1 MSSSSRQ
8 RILLTILI
16 MLSALLPLAQP
27 AYANSYV
34 VTSFAD
40 SGAGTLRQAIIDA
53 NNSAGADTITF
64 NSSGTITLSTPLPS
78 LTGSNITIDGTVPA
92 GGTTPRVEL
101 RGNGTVSGQGFLIKS
116 SGNTIRGFVI
126 NGFNASFTADKGG
139 AGIIVSAVNV
149 TAADNNTIEHCY
161 VGTNVAGTDIGFT
174 NKSTNNFYGGILLM
188 GGASDNV
195 VQNNVISG
203 NFGPGV
209 SIEQGNFGTSEE
221 IQNGNIIRN
230 NLIGLNAA
238 GTTSL
243 ANEGSG
249 VFISNNSNNNV
260 VGPDNTISANGR
272 DSVFPPYGV
281 EINGRVSSGGYI
293 TGNVVRENRIGTNLS
308 GTSSIPNRGGGVLIS
323 SSENTVVGGL
333 NTSNKNII
341 SGGDDKAGVAVAE
354 ANDTPT
360 GEIRVINP
368 KIQNNWIGL
377 GVTGVAFSTKGQG
390 VLLHRR
396 VAGLLVTENVISG
409 NRDGV
414 QIVGLIDETN
424 PDRHPRNNTISDNL
438 IGRNPDNNGNVPNS
452 RHGVV
457 VRGGTFGNVITG
469 NHIEGNASSGI
480 TLEDDSIYQP
490 SEPRATYN
498 NTISNNEIIN
508 NGRAGVQVLKGSS
521 NNIIGPDNTIRNH
534 SVSNTGAVVIQDTGT
549 DSNTIK
555 GNTITNN
562 QIGIFVT
569 NSASTNIIGGSGNGD
584 GNQVLNN
591 DSHGILISGE
601 QTNEN
606 IVQNNRVEGNAGN
619 GVLVSNK
626 AVQNRITGTT
636 TDDNT
641 GRGIAL
647 AVEGNGQ
654 GGSNLPGLSGISVTG
669 TNLSATASNCSGGC
683 TVEIFTDDAPL
694 SDEGPNFLT
703 RATNVN
709 GSFNVS
715 IAGCKPYLIFTIT
728 DSSGNTSEFRNPQGP
743 FSQCLPVEP
752 GVTLTAADP
761 STQTV
766 EPGQSAIYEH
776 RVTNNGTASGTFNVN
791 ISSTQGWATDDFPDG
806 VVLAPNESQDF
817 EVTVTVPP
825 GTQIPS
831 EDRTTVTASV
841 GSETAQRTDTTVVA
855 QVVGVEFAPNRE
867 QTTPI
872 NLPGSATYTHELTN
886 TGNGQD
892 VFDLVGSVD
901 TGGVTGVTFDFSP
914 SSPITLNPG
923 QSATVEVTVNFPASV
938 AVPLVVTRVEAQSRA
953 DGDVSDDVTQT
964 TTIEL
969 APIPRLTPDGQSQL
983 GDPGTSVTYVH
994 TLENIGSESGDFRL
1008 DVDLVDWSYTIVPN
1022 EGDAIPLDP
1031 GQTAP
1036 VTLTVDIPAAAL
1048 AGDSR
1053 EATVTAS
1060 VDGNSVTD
1068 DAKDLTTALLVP
1080 SLTFVADEARNAG
1093 PGETITYVHTL
1104 TNTSNGTDTFTV
1116 TASPPSG
1123 WEASILPVGEIT
1135 LERNASQP
1143 VTLTLTVPQGT
1154 AQGPY
1159 DTIVTAQ
1166 STSDAAVEESITDTT
1181 TVVPAA
1187 VPRFDAP
1194 QTRSTDPGV
1203 AVDFEHT
1210 LTNVGNI
1217 DGTFDLTVEDLP
1229 GGWTSSFAP
1238 ADSVNINEGDN
1249 TQITVRITPPD
1260 GTLAGNYNFT
1270 VRATA
1275 QGGTNATDTVVDTV
1289 EVNRKA
1295 DLDLVSDEANTEP
1308 PNTVVTT
1315 THTLTNNGNFTDTIN
1330 LTASTSEGWAVRP
1343 LPPVLDI
1350 PAGTSEQ
1357 IEVEL
1362 TIPPGQVKD
1371 LVNTTLVTA
1380 TSAFSPSV
1388 EASVQITTTIA
1399 EAPGVLWVEPI
1410 LSRAGEAGTPITFT
1424 FELLNSGS
1432 ISQTYAMEITDV
1444 PDDWTAT
1451 LIPTSTELLEPGQIL
1466 PVQLVVQVPEE
1477 TPLGTMDEVELLA
1490 TSDQADPS
1498 DPRGEAAA
1506 TAILTVGP
1514 PFGAVIAPDNEGSA
1528 LPGELVSYT
1537 HTVTNT
1543 GFTTDTIIL
1552 DVRSS
1557 LGWQADVSPV
1567 SLFLEPGETAPVTVT
1582 VLVPLFVDAGTV
1594 DLTIVTARSASDPR
1608 APSGEA
1614 VDTTTALQ
1622 YAGVDISSGGAAL
1635 LEPGKLIEFDH
1646 QVLNVGNGRDTFVIS
1661 VTQTLDWELTFTP
1674 TTTPRL
1680 SRNIRFPVEVDVQI
1694 PADVDPE
1701 AVNEI
1706 TVTATSEFDPMVSS
1720 RLVNIIA
1727 PLTIQQEPPGE
1738 QDNEVYLPLVH
1749 R

>member
-8 RILLTILI
+8 RILFAILI

-64 NSSGTITLSTPLPS
+64 SNPGTITLSTPLPA
-78 LTGSNITIDGTVPA
+78 LTGGNITIDGTVPA
-92 GGTTPRVEL
+92 GGTTPRIEV
-101 RGNGTVSGQGFLIKS
+101 RGNGNTAGPGILIKS
-116 SGNTIRGFVI
+116 SGNTIRGLII
-126 NGFNASFTADKGG
+126 NGFNFAPTQLKG
-139 AGIIVSAVNV
+139 AGIVITSYDVSGAN
-149 TAADNNTIEHCY
+149 NNTIEHSY
-161 VGTNVAGTDIGFT
+161 IGTNSAGSDFGFD
-174 NKSTNNFYGGILLM
+174 SLPFNNFNGGVLLLE
-188 GGASDNV
+188 GASSNI

-203 NFGPGV
+203 NYGPGV
-209 SIEQGNFGTSEE
+209 FIGQDGITLGSK
-221 IQNGNIIRN
+221 IQSGNIIRN
-230 NLIGLNAA
+230 NIIGLNATGNAEIRNDSA
-238 GTTSL
+238 GVS
-243 ANEGSG
+243 
-249 VFISNNSNNNV
+249 ISNNSNNNII
-260 VGPDNTISANGR
+260 GPNNTISANGR
-272 DSVFPPYGV
+272 DSAFPPYGI
-281 EINGRVSSGGYI
+281 EINGKVSSGGYI
-293 TGNVVRENRIGTNLS
+293 QGNVVQENRIGTNLS

-323 SSENTVVGGL
+323 SSENTVVGG
-333 NTSNKNII
+333 SNSSDKNII
-341 SGGDDKAGVAVAE
+341 SGGNDKAGVAVAE

-360 GEIRVINP
+360 GEIRVINA

-377 GVTGVAFSTKGQG
+377 GSTGAAFNTGGQG
-390 VLLHRR
+390 VLLHLRA
-396 VAGLLVTENVISG
+396 AGVLVTENVISG

-414 QIVGLIDETN
+414 QIIGRINETD
-424 PDRHPRNNTISDNL
+424 PARHPRNNTVSDNL
-438 IGRNPDNNGNVPNS
+438 IGTTTDGNGIRPNS
-452 RHGVV
+452 RHGIV
-457 VRGGTFGNVITG
+457 VRGAASGNVITG
-469 NHIEGNASSGI
+469 NRIAGNGSSGV
-480 TLEDDSIYQP
+480 TLEDDSIYGTSTPQ
-490 SEPRATYN
+490 ATRN

-508 NGRAGVQVLKGSS
+508 NGPTGVQILAGSF
-521 NNIIGPDNTIRNH
+521 NNTIGPGNTVRNH
-534 SVSNTGAVVIQDTGT
+534 GVSNTGAVLLQGT
-549 DSNTIK
+549 NTRSNTIK

-562 QIGIFVT
+562 QIGVYLTARAT
-569 NSASTNIIGGSGNGD
+569 NNTIGGSGNGD
-584 GNQVLNN
+584 GNQISNN
-591 DSHGILISGE
+591 ASHGVLISGIE
-601 QTNEN
+601 TDGNT
-606 IVQNNRVEGNAGN
+606 VQNNRVENNAAN
-619 GVLVSNK
+619 GILVNNG
-626 AVQNRITGTT
+626 AVENRITGTT
-636 TDDNT
+636 TDSNT

-647 AVEGNGQ
+647 AAGGNRQ
-654 GGSNLPGLSGISVTG
+654 GDSNLPGLSGISVTG

-683 TVEIFTDDAPL
+683 TVEIFTDDTPL
-694 SDEGPNFLT
+694 SDEGPTFLT

-709 GSFNVS
+709 GSFSLS
-715 IAGCKPYLIFTIT
+715 IAGCKPHLIFTIA

-752 GVTLTAADP
+752 GVALTAANP
-761 STQTV
+761 STKTV
-766 EPGQSAIYEH
+766 EPGQSATYNH
-776 RVTNNGTASGTFNVN
+776 RVTNTGTASGTFNVS
-791 ISSTQGWATDDFPDG
+791 ISSTQGWATDDFPDAD
-806 VVLAPNESQDF
+806 VVLAPNQFRDF
-817 EVTVTVPP
+817 TVTVTVPP
-825 GTQIPS
+825 SAQVPS

-855 QVVGVEFAPNRE
+855 QVGGVAFAPDRE

-872 NLPGSATYTHELTN
+872 DLPGSATYTHVLTN

-892 VFDLVGSVD
+892 VFDLIGSVD
-901 TGGVTGVTFDFSP
+901 TGGVTGVTFNFDP
-914 SSPITLNPG
+914 PSPITLNPG
-923 QSATVEVTVNFPASV
+923 QAQTIEVTVNFPTSV
-938 AVPLVVTRVEAQSRA
+938 SVPLVVTRVEAQSRA

-969 APIPRLTPDGQSQL
+969 APIPRLTPDGQSQS
-983 GDPGTSVTYVH
+983 GDPGTSVTYIH
-994 TLENIGSESGDFRL
+994 TLQNIGSESGDFRL
-1008 DVDLVDWSYTIVPN
+1008 DVNLADWNYTIVPN

-1031 GQTAP
+1031 GQTTP
-1036 VTLTVDIPAAAL
+1036 VTLTVDIPAAVL
-1048 AGDSR
+1048 VGDSR

-1104 TNTSNGTDTFTV
+1104 TNTGNGIDTFTV
-1116 TASPPSG
+1116 TASPPNG
-1123 WEASILPVGEIT
+1123 WQASILPVGEIT

-1143 VTLTLTVPQGT
+1143 VTLTLTVPQGI

-1166 STSDAAVEESITDTT
+1166 STSDVAVEESVTDTT

-1194 QTRSTDPGV
+1194 QMQATDPGV
-1203 AVDFEHT
+1203 TVDFEHT

-1217 DGTFDLTVEDLP
+1217 DGAFDLTVEGLP
-1229 GGWTSSFAP
+1229 VGWTSSFTP
-1238 ADSVNINEGDN
+1238 AASVNINEGDN
-1249 TQITVRITPPD
+1249 AQVTVLITPPD
-1260 GTLAGNYNFT
+1260 GTLAGNYDFV

-1275 QGGTNATDTVVDTV
+1275 QGGTNATATVVDTV

-1295 DLDLVSDEANTEP
+1295 ALALVSDEANTEP

-1330 LTASTSEGWAVRP
+1330 VATSASEGWGVRP
-1343 LPPVLDI
+1343 IPPILDI
-1350 PAGTSEQ
+1350 PAGASEK

-1388 EASVQITTTIA
+1388 QASVQITTTIA
-1399 EAPGVLWVEPI
+1399 EAPGVLWIEPV
-1410 LSRAGEAGTPITFT
+1410 LSRAGEAGTPVTFT

-1451 LIPTSTELLEPGQIL
+1451 LIPTTTALLEPGQIL

-1477 TPLGTMDEVELLA
+1477 TPLGTIGEVQLLA
-1490 TSDQADPS
+1490 TSEQADVS
-1498 DPRGEAAA
+1498 DPRGRAAA
-1506 TAILTVGP
+1506 TAIMTVGP
-1514 PFGAVIAPDNEGSA
+1514 QFGVVITPDNQGSA
-1528 LPGELVSYT
+1528 LPGALVSYT

-1567 SLFLEPGETAPVTVT
+1567 SVFLEPGETAPVTVT
-1582 VLVPLFVDAGTV
+1582 VLVPLFVNAGTV
-1594 DLTIVTARSASDPR
+1594 DLTIVSARSASDPR

-1622 YAGVDISSGGAAL
+1622 YAGVDISSGRAVL
-1635 LEPGKLIEFDH
+1635 LEPGKLVSFDH
-1646 QVLNVGNGRDTFVIS
+1646 QVLNIGNGRDTFVIS
-1661 VTQTLDWELTFTP
+1661 VTQTLDWDLTLTP

-1694 PADVDPE
+1694 PADVDP
-1701 AVNEI
+1701 VSINEI
-1706 TVTATSEFDPMVSS
+1706 TVMATSEFDPAISS

-1727 PLTIQQEPPGE
+1727 PLTVQQEPPRA
-1738 QDNEVYLPLVH
+1738 QDYTIHLPII
-1749 R
+1749 RR

>member
-8 RILLTILI
+8 RIFLTILL

-40 SGAGTLRQAIIDA
+40 SGAGTLRQAITDA

-64 NSSGTITLSTPLPS
+64 SSAGTITLSTALPA
-78 LTGSNITIDGTVPA
+78 LTGGNITIDGTVPA

-101 RGNGTVSGQGFLIKS
+101 RGNGSVAGQGFLIKS
-116 SGNTIRGFVI
+116 SGNTIRGFII
-126 NGFNASFTADKGG
+126 NGFNAGFTADKGG
-139 AGIIVSAVNV
+139 AGIIVSAVSV
-149 TAADNNTIEHCY
+149 TAASNNTIEHCY
-161 VGTNVAGTDIGFT
+161 IGTNTDGTDIGYT
-174 NKSTNNFYGGILLM
+174 NKSTNNFYGGVLLL

-209 SIEQGNFGTSEE
+209 SMERGNFGSSVG
-221 IQNGNIIRN
+221 IQRGNIIRN

-238 GTTSL
+238 GTAAL
-243 ANEGSG
+243 ANDGHG
-249 VFISNNSNNNV
+249 VFISNDSNNNI
-260 VGPDNTISANGR
+260 VGPNNTISANGR
-272 DSVFPPYGV
+272 DSASPPYGV
-281 EINGRVSSGGYI
+281 EINGRVDSGGYI
-293 TGNVVRENRIGTNLS
+293 TGNIVRENQIGTNLS
-308 GTSSIPNRGGGVLIS
+308 GNNSIPNRGGGVLIS
-323 SSENTVVGGL
+323 SSENTVVGGP
-333 NTSNKNII
+333 SASDKNII
-341 SGGDDKAGVAVAE
+341 SGGDDKPGVAVAE

-360 GEIRVINP
+360 GEIRVIDP
-368 KIQNNWIGL
+368 KIQNNWIGI
-377 GVTGVAFSTKGQG
+377 GSGGTAFSTKGQG

-396 VAGLLVTENVISG
+396 VAGVLVTENVISG

-414 QIVGLIDETN
+414 QIIGLIDETD

-438 IGRNPDNNGNVPNS
+438 IGRNPDNTADLPND

-457 VRGGTFGNVITG
+457 VRGGTFGNVITDNYIRG
-469 NHIEGNASSGI
+469 NGASGV
-480 TLEDDSIYQP
+480 TLEDDSIYVGVDTPQGT
-490 SEPRATYN
+490 RN
-498 NTISNNEIIN
+498 NTVSNNEIID
-508 NGRAGVQVLKGSS
+508 NGPTGVQIRSGSF
-521 NNIIGPDNTIRNH
+521 NNTIGPGNTIRDHN
-534 SVSNTGAVVIQDTGT
+534 VLNTGAVLIQGT
-549 DSNTIK
+549 NTVSNTVSNTIE
-555 GNTITNN
+555 GNVIADNE
-562 QIGIFVT
+562 IGVFVT
-569 NSASTNIIGGSGNGD
+569 NSASQNIIGGSGNGD

-591 DSHGILISGE
+591 ASHGVLISG
-601 QTNEN
+601 TGTDGNT
-606 IVQNNRVEGNAGN
+606 VQNNRVEDNVGN
-619 GVLVSNK
+619 GILVSNS
-626 AVQNRITGTT
+626 AINNRITGTT
-636 TDDNT
+636 TDSNT
-641 GRGIAL
+641 GQGIAL
-647 AVEGNGQ
+647 ATGGNQ
-654 GGSNLPGLSGISVTG
+654 EDLSNLPGLSGISVTG

-683 TVEIFTDDAPL
+683 TVEIFTDDDPL

-709 GSFNVS
+709 GSFSVS
-715 IAGCKPYLIFTIT
+715 IAGCKPHLIFTIT
-728 DSSGNTSEFRNPQGP
+728 DSVGNTSEFSNPQGP

-752 GVTLTAADP
+752 GVALTPANP

-766 EPGQSAIYEH
+766 EPGQTVTYEH
-776 RVTNNGTASGTFNVN
+776 RVINDGTASGTFNVS
-791 ISSTQGWATDDFPDG
+791 ISSTEGWATDDFPDG
-806 VVLAPNESQDF
+806 GVVLAPNEFRDF

-841 GSETAQRTDTTVVA
+841 GSETAQRIDTTTVA
-855 QVVGVEFAPNRE
+855 QVAGVAFAPDRE

-872 NLPGSATYTHELTN
+872 NLPGSETYTHVLTN

-901 TGGVTGVTFDFSP
+901 TGGVTGVTFDFNP
-914 SSPITLNPG
+914 SSPITLSPG
-923 QSATVEVTVNFPASV
+923 QAETVEVTVNFPASV
-938 AVPLVVTRVEAQSRA
+938 SVPLVVTRVEAQSRA

-969 APIPRLTPDGQSQL
+969 APIPRLTPDGQSQS

-1008 DVDLVDWSYTIVPN
+1008 DVALPDWNYTIVPN

-1031 GQTAP
+1031 GQTAS

-1104 TNTSNGTDTFTV
+1104 TNMGNGTDTFTV
-1116 TASPPSG
+1116 TVSPPGG

-1135 LERNASQP
+1135 LDRNASQP
-1143 VTLTLTVPQGT
+1143 MTLTLTVPQGT
-1154 AQGPY
+1154 ADGPY

-1166 STSDAAVEESITDTT
+1166 STSDPAVEESVTDTT

-1187 VPRFDAP
+1187 VPRFDVP
-1194 QTRSTDPGV
+1194 QTQATDPGV
-1203 AVDFEHT
+1203 TVDFEHT

-1217 DGTFDLTVEDLP
+1217 DGTFDLTVEGLP
-1229 GGWTSSFAP
+1229 GGWTSSFTPTA
-1238 ADSVNINEGDN
+1238 SININEGVS
-1249 TQITVRITPPD
+1249 TQITVQITPPD
-1260 GTLAGNYNFT
+1260 GTLAADYDFV

-1289 EVNRKA
+1289 QVNRKA
-1295 DLDLVSDEANTEP
+1295 ALDLVSDEANTEP

-1315 THTLTNNGNFTDTIN
+1315 THTLTNNGNFTDTVN
-1330 LTASTSEGWAVRP
+1330 LIASASEGWAVRP

-1350 PAGTSEQ
+1350 PAGESDQ

-1410 LSRAGEAGTPITFT
+1410 LSRSGDAGTPITFT

-1432 ISQTYAMEITDV
+1432 ISQTYATEVTDV
-1444 PDDWTAT
+1444 PDDWMAT
-1451 LIPTSTELLEPGQIL
+1451 LVPTSTELLEPGEIL
-1466 PVQLVVQVPEE
+1466 PVQLVVQVPED
-1477 TPLGTMDEVELLA
+1477 TPLGTIDEVKLLA
-1490 TSDQADPS
+1490 TSNQADQS
-1498 DPRGEAAA
+1498 DPRGKAEA
-1506 TAILTVGP
+1506 TAIMTVGP
-1514 PFGAVIAPDNEGSA
+1514 QFGAVITPDNEGSA
-1528 LPGELVSYT
+1528 LPGQVVRYT

-1543 GFTTDTIIL
+1543 GFTT
-1552 DVRSS
+1552 
-1557 LGWQADVSPV
+1557 
-1567 SLFLEPGETAPVTVT
+1567 
-1582 VLVPLFVDAGTV
+1582 
-1594 DLTIVTARSASDPR
+1594 
-1608 APSGEA
+1608 
-1614 VDTTTALQ
+1614 
-1622 YAGVDISSGGAAL
+1622 
-1635 LEPGKLIEFDH
+1635 
-1646 QVLNVGNGRDTFVIS
+1646 
-1661 VTQTLDWELTFTP
+1661 
-1674 TTTPRL
+1674 
-1680 SRNIRFPVEVDVQI
+1680 
-1694 PADVDPE
+1694 
-1701 AVNEI
+1701 
-1706 TVTATSEFDPMVSS
+1706 
-1720 RLVNIIA
+1720 
-1727 PLTIQQEPPGE
+1727 
-1738 QDNEVYLPLVH
+1738 
-1749 R
+1749 